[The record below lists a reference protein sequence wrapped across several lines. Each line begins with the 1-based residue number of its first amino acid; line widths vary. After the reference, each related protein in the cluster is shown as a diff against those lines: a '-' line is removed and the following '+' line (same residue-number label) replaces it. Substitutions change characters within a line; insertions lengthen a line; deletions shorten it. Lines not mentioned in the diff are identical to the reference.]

1 MKVIPLMLSALLL
14 TGMVNNV
21 YAETPKTNQATK
33 KSSTRPAKLIAQP
46 DQIAG
51 LKFGQ
56 TMNKQTLNKAGFS
69 YPSDANS
76 DCYYVG
82 IDKRTAKPKPNL
94 LIVYHNK
101 LGLVEINRQGIDVFS
116 KIKINDSV
124 SKVLQAHQ
132 GKPTYYVDK
141 YDDGDSK
148 SYHLV
153 YDLGNGN
160 QIDYRMF
167 GGKKMPHDEVA
178 SKDWRDDYA
187 KQLTGKVYSIAVG
200 QKESIALA
208 EGCS

>member
-76 DCYYVG
+76 DCFL
-82 IDKRTAKPKPNL
+82 RRL
-94 LIVYHNK
+94 
-101 LGLVEINRQGIDVFS
+101 S
-116 KIKINDSV
+116 
-124 SKVLQAHQ
+124 
-132 GKPTYYVDK
+132 
-141 YDDGDSK
+141 
-148 SYHLV
+148 
-153 YDLGNGN
+153 
-160 QIDYRMF
+160 
-167 GGKKMPHDEVA
+167 
-178 SKDWRDDYA
+178 
-187 KQLTGKVYSIAVG
+187 
-200 QKESIALA
+200 
-208 EGCS
+208 